1 MKMTSAFVKSLVLF
15 CFLSLLTATAI
26 AQSVTITVANIQGS
40 VEITRFSSSWAR
52 IVKVSANDNLMPGDI
67 VKTNANSRV
76 VLKLSDNSQAIISE
90 KSTVEIKDT
99 TNSPRTIF
107 NVIRGKT
114 RVKIEK
120 LGGKPNPYRVTTPTT
135 VIAVRGTEFDV
146 LVKDEETKVYVNEG
160 EVSVTSIALTK
171 EVILTPGNFTQV
183 RGNQPPA
190 PPIQFRPEQNDRF
203 FQPRDDKQ
211 GGNSPNG
218 KPENG
223 RSEPSKNGQPGQ
235 NGGKPSMPPSSAP
248 PTQGGAPL
256 PQKRP

>member
-1 MKMTSAFVKSLVLF
+1 MKMTNSMVKALILF
-15 CFLSLLTATAI
+15 CFLSLMTTAAI
-26 AQSVTITVANIQGS
+26 AQSVTIMVASIQGS

-52 IVKVSANDNLMPGDI
+52 IVKVSANDNLVAGDI

-99 TNSPRTIF
+99 TSPPRAIF

-171 EVILTPGNFTQV
+171 EVILTPGNFTQI

-190 PPIQFRPEQNDRF
+190 PPIQFKPEQNDRF
-203 FQPRDDKQ
+203 FQPRDERQ
-211 GGNSPNG
+211 GGNAPNNRDG
-218 KPENG
+218 KPDG
-223 RSEPSKNGQPGQ
+223 SGQNGQ
-235 NGGKPSMPPSSAP
+235 NGGRTPSSMPPGGTP
-248 PTQGGAPL
+248 PTQGGAPP